1 MVIEVAAQNPR
12 RRRFI
17 AGMLAAGIAPVP
29 TWADAGTPSYLSAAA
44 TSDGAYALFGLSGTL
59 DILFR
64 IPLPA
69 RGHAAAAHPTRPH
82 AVAFARRPG
91 TFAVVIDCV
100 SGTQTARLEAPEG
113 RHFYGHGTFSL
124 NGDWLFTSEN
134 DYEVG
139 RGVIGVWDV
148 TAGYKR
154 TAEFASGGIGPHDIK
169 RLPNS
174 DTLVIANG
182 GIDTHPDTGR
192 TKLNIATMRSNLC
205 YVSDGKVIET
215 AVLPAEHQ
223 KSSIRHMAVNG
234 AGDVAIGMQWEGDGA
249 APALVARHRRGSAIV
264 PAALPAEML
273 RPLDGYIGSVAFSQ
287 NGTAIAATS
296 PKGSILDTYDADTMS
311 LKTRAAITDVCGVA
325 PNAMGFALTTGTG
338 VLGFQNGADQTLKSP
353 VSHAWDNHLVVI

>member
-1 MVIEVAAQNPR
+1 MTAQNPR
-12 RRRFI
+12 RRRFL

-29 TWADAGTPSYLSAAA
+29 TWADAGTPSYLSAAG
-44 TSDGAYALFGLSGTL
+44 TSDGGYALFGLSEAL
-59 DILFR
+59 DILFG

-148 TAGYKR
+148 TAGYTR
-154 TAEFASGGIGPHDIK
+154 AAEFDSGGIGPHEIK
-169 RLPNS
+169 RLPQS
-174 DTLVIANG
+174 DIVVVANG
-182 GIDTHPDTGR
+182 GIDTHPDSGR

-215 AVLPAEHQ
+215 AVLPPRHQ
-223 KSSIRHMAVNG
+223 KSSIRHMAVSE

-249 APALVARHRRGSAIV
+249 SPALVARHRRGGAIV
-264 PAALPAEML
+264 PAALPADML
-273 RPLDGYIGSVAFSQ
+273 RPLDGYIGSVALSR
-287 NGTAIAATS
+287 NGQEIAATS
-296 PKGSILDTYDADTMS
+296 PRGSILDTYDTETMS
-311 LKTRAAITDVCGVA
+311 LKSRAIITDVCGVA
-325 PNAMGFALTTGTG
+325 PHPQGFALTAGTG
-338 VLGFQNGADQTLKSP
+338 VLGFQNAATQKLKSP
-353 VSHAWDNHLVVI
+353 APQAWDNHLIVI